1 MPEEVHTHLE
11 VALVD
16 ELASRDAA
24 AFVHVGTR
32 GDPDVRYC
40 PPVERRG
47 DDAVGRAVHAVAFD
61 PDRETWLSRSSEST
75 AHPAEALATALS
87 DSGLAGTVLT
97 PSRIPHDA
105 ALFLERAGFALAS
118 TDVLERARATKTKA
132 ERDRIAAAQRAAGAG
147 IRAGAE
153 LLAEATVVDA
163 DGGLEVGGT
172 ELTTERLRIAIDE
185 AIVTAGAFPAG
196 NTRVESNEADG
207 SLLAGEPIELAVAPR
222 EPGGYHG
229 ALVRTLVV
237 EGEGGP
243 ERRAHVGVTHAFRSS
258 EAMLTADAHSVT
270 AVEADLEA
278 EVRAFGVAGE
288 ENVETDVSG
297 VGLEP
302 HDPPVEG
309 SEAVGPGSVV
319 RLEAAGRVDGA
330 RVRVADVLVVEETG
344 VEWLAAPSRS
354 LEPTAL
360 LE

>member
-1 MPEEVHTHLE
+1 MPEAVHTHLE
-11 VALVD
+11 SALVD

-40 PPVERRG
+40 TPVESRDNG
-47 DDAVGRAVHAVAFD
+47 AAGRTVHAVAFD
-61 PDRETWLSRSSEST
+61 PDRETWLSHSSEST
-75 AHPAEALATALS
+75 AHPAEALAAALS

-97 PSRIPHDA
+97 PPRIPHDA
-105 ALFLERAGFALAS
+105 ALFLEQAGFALAS
-118 TDVLERARATKTKA
+118 TEVLERARATKTEV
-132 ERDRIAAAQRAAGAG
+132 ERDRIAAAQRAASAG
-147 IRAGAE
+147 IRRGAE
-153 LLAEATVVDA
+153 LLAEATVDA
-163 DGGLEVGGT
+163 DGRLEVGGR
-172 ELTTERLRIAIDE
+172 ELTPERLRIAIDE

-196 NTRVESNEADG
+196 HTRIESGSDG
-207 SLLAGEPIELAVAPR
+207 ALLAGEPIELSVAPR

-278 EVRAFGVAGE
+278 EVRAFGVVGE
-288 ENVETDVSG
+288 GNVETDVSG

-302 HDPPVEG
+302 HEPPVEG
-309 SEAVGPGSVV
+309 SDEVGPGSVV

-330 RVRVADVLVVEETG
+330 RVRVTDVLVVEDTG